1 MLISLLIYLQM
12 NNLAPESLSLNG
24 LLNALRAAGESTRL
38 RLLAVLSK
46 SELTV
51 TELTRVLGQ
60 SQPRVSRHLKL
71 MCEAQL
77 LNRYREGSWVLY
89 RLADSGPA
97 AHVARE
103 LVRLM
108 PVGDPELD
116 HDLQRLSVI
125 REEHAR
131 KASEYFQEIATRWDS
146 IRGLYVDEK
155 DVERAMLSA
164 VEDLDI
170 DYLLDL
176 GTGTGRILEVFS
188 PCVRRGLGV
197 DLSRE
202 MLGVARAKLESAD
215 IGNCQVRH
223 GDIYNLGIDA
233 ASVDVVTIH
242 HVLHFLDDPGS
253 VVAEAVRTL
262 RPGGRLLIVDFAP
275 HHIDVLRDEHAH
287 RRLGFGDEEVS
298 AWLRRAGAG
307 IREVRHLE
315 ARSRAKD
322 SERLVVCLWV
332 GEAGSS

>member
-1 MLISLLIYLQM
+1 VAS
-12 NNLAPESLSLNG
+12 ESLSLSN
-24 LLNALRAAGESTRL
+24 LLTALRAAGESTRL
-38 RLLAVLSK
+38 RLLAILSK

-51 TELTRVLGQ
+51 TELTRILGQ

-71 MCEAQL
+71 MCEAHL

-89 RLADSGPA
+89 RIADTGPA

-103 LVRLM
+103 LIRLM
-108 PVGDPELD
+108 PDDDPELN

-125 REEHAR
+125 RNEHAQ

-146 IRGLYVDEK
+146 IRSLYVAEE

-170 DYLLDL
+170 DCLLDL

-188 PCVRRGLGV
+188 PCVGKGLGI

-202 MLGVARAKLESAD
+202 MLGVARAKLEFSD

-242 HVLHFLDDPGS
+242 HVLHFLNDPGR
-253 VVAEAVRTL
+253 VVSEAVRTL

-275 HHIDVLRDEHAH
+275 HHIDVLREVHAH
-287 RRLGFGDEEVS
+287 RRLGFGDEEVCV
-298 AWLRRAGAG
+298 WLRRAGAR
-307 IREVRHLE
+307 IRAVHHLE
-315 ARSRAKD
+315 AKSRPEGA
-322 SERLVVCLWV
+322 EQLVVCLWV
-332 GEAGSS
+332 GEAATS